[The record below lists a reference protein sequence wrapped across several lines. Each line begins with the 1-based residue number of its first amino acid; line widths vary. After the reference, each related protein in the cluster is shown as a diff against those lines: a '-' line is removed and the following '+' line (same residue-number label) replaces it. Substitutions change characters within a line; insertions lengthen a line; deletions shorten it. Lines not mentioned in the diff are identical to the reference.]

1 MRTSHSHAT
10 RKRRRFL
17 PFDPAEP
24 PLCLLPARTGAGD
37 KPGDAADP
45 TLGLLAEGGMGE
57 KAVDRLRLFLR
68 FRKLTAVA
76 ELLKVC
82 RGQASRLR
90 WSLLCRARR
99 ILLADLLRTQLRR
112 ADGAVLEVATGT
124 ICTGF
129 APKELVAAGS
139 TRRTSLRLAKL
150 ARAVGRAEREHEPGR
165 AGTHLCAQRVAGGCV
180 VWPALLPGCDW
191 ILPFAPQAQVE
202 LEPPVILPMFKA
214 A

>member
-1 MRTSHSHAT
+1 MRTSHSHAS
-10 RKRRRFL
+10 RNRRRFL

-24 PLCLLPARTGAGD
+24 PLCLLPARAGTGDEPDGPD
-37 KPGDAADP
+37 DP
-45 TLGLLAEGGMGE
+45 TLGLLAEGGME
-57 KAVDRLRLFLR
+57 EEAIDRLRLFLR

-90 WSLLCRARR
+90 RSLLNRARR
-99 ILLADLLRTQLRR
+99 ILLADLLRSRLHL
-112 ADGAVLEVATGT
+112 ASEAVLEVATGT
-124 ICTGF
+124 IRTGF

-150 ARAVGRAEREHEPGR
+150 ARVIGRAEREWEPGR
-165 AGTHLCAQRVAGGCV
+165 AATHLCAERVAGGCV
-180 VWPALLPGCDW
+180 VWPALLPECDW
-191 ILPFAPQAQVE
+191 ILPFAPQAQAEV
-202 LEPPVILPMFKA
+202 EPPVILPMFKA